1 MKSQEKVT
9 AFRNGEIKRNRGKGN
24 MGMDACTLCPRMCGV
39 NRAAGEKGYCGMDAT
54 IRAARAALHMWEEP
68 CISGTRGS
76 GAVFFSGCS
85 LRCIFC
91 QNFEIAEGNCAKEIS
106 GERLS
111 EIFLELQEQ
120 GAANINLVTAA
131 HYVPAV
137 IESLKKAKAQ
147 GMDLPVI
154 YNSSGYER
162 VETVQMLEEVVD
174 VWLPDFKY
182 MDSKLAFAYSRA
194 KDYPEVARAA
204 IREMMKAAGTCA
216 YDEDGYIQ
224 KGVIVR
230 HLILPGHTKN
240 SIAVLDELYGTY
252 GDDLTISLMNQYT
265 PLPQVRNIPDLNRRV
280 TKREYEKVLDHAL
293 DLGITQGFFQEG
305 GTAKESFIPLFDYE
319 GL

>member
-1 MKSQEKVT
+1 
-9 AFRNGEIKRNRGKGN
+9 
-24 MGMDACTLCPRMCGV
+24 MGMEACTLCPRMCRV
-39 NRAAGEKGYCGMDAT
+39 NRQAGEKGYCGMDGKV
-54 IRAARAALHMWEEP
+54 RAARAALHMWEEP

-91 QNFEIAEGNCAKEIS
+91 QNYEIAEGNCAKEIS
-106 GERLS
+106 KERLS

-131 HYVPAV
+131 HFAPAV
-137 IESLKKAKAQ
+137 IEALKKAKAQ
-147 GMDLPVI
+147 GMYLPVI

-162 VETVQMLEEVVD
+162 VETIRMMEEVVD

-182 MDSKLAFAYSRA
+182 MDHQLAFQYSRA
-194 KDYPEVARAA
+194 GDYPETARAA
-204 IREMMKAAGTCA
+204 IREMMDAAGNCV
-216 YDEDGYIQ
+216 YDEEGYIQ
-224 KGVIVR
+224 KGVIIR

-240 SIAVLDELYGTY
+240 SIAVLDELYKTY

-265 PLPQVRNIPDLNRRV
+265 PLPQVCDIPDLNRRV

-293 DLGITQGFFQEG
+293 NLGITNGFFQEG

>member
-1 MKSQEKVT
+1 
-9 AFRNGEIKRNRGKGN
+9 

-265 PLPQVRNIPDLNRRV
+265 PLPQVCEHSGSEPAGDETGVRESAGSCAGSGYHPGIFSGRRDG
-280 TKREYEKVLDHAL
+280 KRKFYS
-293 DLGITQGFFQEG
+293 TF
-305 GTAKESFIPLFDYE
+305 
-319 GL
+319 

>member
-1 MKSQEKVT
+1 
-9 AFRNGEIKRNRGKGN
+9 
-24 MGMDACTLCPRMCGV
+24 MGMDACMLCPRMCGV
-39 NRAAGEKGYCGMDAT
+39 DRESGEKGYCGMDGKL
-54 IRAARAALHMWEEP
+54 RAARAALHMWEEP

-91 QNFEIAEGNCAKEIS
+91 QNYEIAQGNCAREIS
-106 GERLS
+106 GDRLS

-120 GAANINLVTAA
+120 GAANINLVTATHFA
-131 HYVPAV
+131 PAV
-137 IESLKKAKAQ
+137 IGALKKAKAQ
-147 GMDLPVI
+147 GMYLPVI

-182 MDSKLAFAYSRA
+182 MDPELAFACSKA
-194 KDYPEVARAA
+194 KDYPEVAVAA
-204 IREMMKAAGTCA
+204 IREMMLAGGRCE
-216 YDEDGYIQ
+216 YDDNGY
-224 KGVIVR
+224 
-230 HLILPGHTKN
+230 
-240 SIAVLDELYGTY
+240 ETY
-252 GDDLTISLMNQYT
+252 GKNLTISLMNQYT
-265 PLPQVRNIPDLNRRV
+265 PLPQVRDVPDLNRRV

>member
-1 MKSQEKVT
+1 
-9 AFRNGEIKRNRGKGN
+9 
-24 MGMDACTLCPRMCGV
+24 MGMEACTLCPRMCRV
-39 NRAAGEKGYCGMDAT
+39 NRQAGEKGYCGMDGKV
-54 IRAARAALHMWEEP
+54 RAARAALHMWEEP

-91 QNFEIAEGNCAKEIS
+91 QNYEIAEGNCAKEIS
-106 GERLS
+106 KERLS

-131 HYVPAV
+131 HFAPAV
-137 IESLKKAKAQ
+137 IEALKKAKAQ
-147 GMDLPVI
+147 GMYLPVI

-162 VETVQMLEEVVD
+162 VETIRMMEEVVD

-182 MDSKLAFAYSRA
+182 MDHQLAFQYSRA
-194 KDYPEVARAA
+194 GDYPETARAA
-204 IREMMKAAGTCA
+204 IREMMDAAGNCV
-216 YDEDGYIQ
+216 YDEEGYIQ
-224 KGVIVR
+224 KGVIIR

-240 SIAVLDELYGTY
+240 SIAVLDELYKTY
-252 GDDLTISLMNQYT
+252 EDDLTISLMNQYT
-265 PLPQVRNIPDLNRRV
+265 PLPQVCDIPDLNRRV

-293 DLGITQGFFQEG
+293 NLGITNGFFQEG

>member
-1 MKSQEKVT
+1 
-9 AFRNGEIKRNRGKGN
+9 
-24 MGMDACTLCPRMCGV
+24 MDACTLCPRMCGV

-252 GDDLTISLMNQYT
+252 GDESDHQPDEPVHTASAGT
-265 PLPQVRNIPDLNRRV
+265 EHSGSEPAGDEKGVRESAGSCAGSGYHPGIFSGRRDG
-280 TKREYEKVLDHAL
+280 KRKFYS
-293 DLGITQGFFQEG
+293 TF
-305 GTAKESFIPLFDYE
+305 
-319 GL
+319 

>member
-1 MKSQEKVT
+1 MYAVSEDVRCKPGSRRKGLL
-9 AFRNGEIKRNRGKGN
+9 RNGCNNTG
-24 MGMDACTLCPRMCGV
+24 
-39 NRAAGEKGYCGMDAT
+39 GEGGTPYVGGA
-54 IRAARAALHMWEEP
+54 
-68 CISGTRGS
+68 CISGTQGS

-174 VWLPDFKY
+174 VWFPILNIW
-182 MDSKLAFAYSRA
+182 
-194 KDYPEVARAA
+194 
-204 IREMMKAAGTCA
+204 IRSLLLHIPGQRITRK
-216 YDEDGYIQ
+216 
-224 KGVIVR
+224 
-230 HLILPGHTKN
+230 LPGQQ
-240 SIAVLDELYGTY
+240 SG
-252 GDDLTISLMNQYT
+252 
-265 PLPQVRNIPDLNRRV
+265 R
-280 TKREYEKVLDHAL
+280 
-293 DLGITQGFFQEG
+293 
-305 GTAKESFIPLFDYE
+305 
-319 GL
+319 